1 MTQRMKFRTYKT
13 LRRLGLITQESE
25 DRLQEAPRPDRL
37 CGKAIPQD
45 LNDLTMGQLAD
56 IMSLK
61 QGDEI
66 EAVRVVAG
74 IDPKDLD
81 REQAVKVI
89 GLINFI
95 QSELHRI
102 ADLFKQLKPNY
113 TKEER
118 QAGVEDLDFGIFGT
132 IDWYA
137 QRMGITDHD
146 EVLKVPWLHI
156 WQCSKID
163 KEHHEYQ
170 QRYQETLY
178 QNSKP

>member
-1 MTQRMKFRTYKT
+1 MKFRTYAT
-13 LRRLGLITQESE
+13 LKRLGLITPESE
-25 DRLQEAPRPDRL
+25 QQLNEAPRPAKL
-37 CGKAIPQD
+37 CGKAIPES
-45 LNDLTMGQLAD
+45 LNDLTMGQLTD
-56 IMSLK
+56 IMSLEK
-61 QGDEI
+61 GKEI
-66 EAVRVVAG
+66 EAVHIVTG
-74 IDPKDLD
+74 IDTKLLD
-81 REQAVKVI
+81 KEPALKVI
-89 GLINFI
+89 GLVNFI
-95 QSELHRI
+95 QSELQRI
-102 ADLFKQLKPNY
+102 ADLFKQLKPHY

-137 QRMGITDHD
+137 QRMGITNHD
-146 EVLKVPWLHI
+146 EVLRVPWLHI

>member
-13 LRRLGLITQESE
+13 LRRLGLITPESE
-25 DRLQEAPRPDRL
+25 DSLQEAQRPDRL
-37 CGKAIPQD
+37 CGKPIPKD
-45 LNDLTMGQLAD
+45 LNELTMGQLTD

-61 QGDEI
+61 KDDEI
-66 EAVRVVAG
+66 EAVHIVTD
-74 IDPKDLD
+74 IDTKLLD
-81 REQAVKVI
+81 KEPALKVI
-89 GLINFI
+89 GLVNFI
-95 QSELHRI
+95 QSELQRI

-156 WQCSKID
+156 WQCSLID
-163 KEHHEYQ
+163 KERHEYQ
-170 QRYQETLY
+170 QRYQENLY
-178 QNSKP
+178 QNNKP

>member
-25 DRLQEAPRPDRL
+25 DQLKEAPRPDTL
-37 CGKAIPQD
+37 CGKAVPAS
-45 LNDLTMGQLAD
+45 LNSLTMGQLVD

-61 QGDEI
+61 QGEEI
-66 EAVRVVAG
+66 EAVRIIAG
-74 IDPKDLD
+74 IDTKQLD
-81 REQAVKVI
+81 KEPAVKVV
-89 GLINFI
+89 GLVNFI

-113 TKEER
+113 TQEER

-137 QRMGITDHD
+137 KRMGITDHD
-146 EVLKVPWLHI
+146 EVLKVPWIHI
-156 WQCSKID
+156 WQCSLID
-163 KEHHEYQ
+163 KERHEYQ